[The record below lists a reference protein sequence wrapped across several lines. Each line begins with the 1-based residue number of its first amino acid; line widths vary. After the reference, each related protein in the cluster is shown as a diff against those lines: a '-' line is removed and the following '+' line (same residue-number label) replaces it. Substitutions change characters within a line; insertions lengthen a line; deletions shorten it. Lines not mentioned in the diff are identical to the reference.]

1 MINIKKIIRLFL
13 IIAISTF
20 SHNLKSQI
28 MNTQNK
34 VSVLIRFKAK
44 NGLKTDLVNHLV
56 NAAKT
61 LTPNEDGTE
70 IWTVSTT
77 PIDEEAVYVYEVY
90 SSADAKKVHET
101 GKAYEDIRNKTG
113 DFTEGMPQI
122 IPLIP
127 MGGKGLK

>member
-1 MINIKKIIRLFL
+1 MKKILSLFIFL
-13 IIAISTF
+13 TTISCNTK
-20 SHNLKSQI
+20 NKSI
-28 MNTQNK
+28 MNTQSK

-44 NGLKTDLVNHLV
+44 AGMKAALVNHLV
-56 NAAKT
+56 HSANT

-90 SSADAKKVHET
+90 SSDEAKQQHET
-101 GKAYEDIRNKTG
+101 GEAYATIRQQTNELV
-113 DFTEGMPQI
+113 DGMPQV

-127 MGGKGLK
+127 QGGKGLK